1 MNRGG
6 TPIKDKEFM
15 HQPERIV
22 IADDHPLYRQALAD
36 LLRRHYPECTLD
48 EAEGTEALEQV
59 LSSGVEP
66 DLLLLDLH
74 IPGAQG
80 FHTLL
85 QIRQD
90 YPALPVV
97 VISGQEDEATVGR
110 ARQCSAAGFV
120 PKSRPVTA
128 ILEAVSA
135 VLLGQQWWPE
145 SLGPDSND
153 EMAGRI
159 ASLSPRQHKILM
171 LFGEG
176 LLNKQIAQQL
186 GVSEATV
193 KAHASAIFLKLGVRT
208 RTQAVI
214 ALQSLQPERLEGSAT

>member
-1 MNRGG
+1 MY
-6 TPIKDKEFM
+6 
-15 HQPERIV
+15 QPERIL
-22 IADDHPLYRQALAD
+22 IADDHPLFRQALGE
-36 LLRRHYPECTLD
+36 LLRRHYPDCVLI
-48 EAEGTEALEQV
+48 EAEGVEALERV
-59 LSSGVEP
+59 LAEQAEP

-85 QIRQD
+85 QIRQNH
-90 YPALPVV
+90 PAMPVL
-97 VISGQEDEATVGR
+97 VISGQEDDGTVAR
-110 ARQCSAAGFV
+110 ARQYGAAGFV
-120 PKSRPVTA
+120 PKSLPVTA
-128 ILEAVSA
+128 MLEAVSMVSA
-135 VLLGQQWWPE
+135 GEPWWPTAAE
-145 SLGPDSND
+145 PSADD
-153 EMAGRI
+153 QMAARI

-176 LLNKQIAQQL
+176 LLNKQIAQKL
-186 GVSEATV
+186 GLSEATV